1 MADLLKPLAGV
12 AVGFP
17 ARSTGTAERPTE
29 SRNGRRAEAS
39 PTPAPSAPNQE
50 QPASQTTLESKGQA
64 QAVLEA
70 SAKEVDAFLRASN
83 SELRF
88 LRDEDSGRNYFKVV
102 NPHTGDVIIQV
113 PSEEVLAIARKLK
126 ELDATVGK
134 ASGVILDER
143 G

>member
-1 MADLLKPLAGV
+1 
-12 AVGFP
+12 VGSAAAAPP
-17 ARSTGTAERPTE
+17 A
-29 SRNGRRAEAS
+29 
-39 PTPAPSAPNQE
+39 PTPTSAQVDPK
-50 QPASQTTLESKGQA
+50 ATLETKEQA
-64 QAVLEA
+64 RALIEA
-70 SAKEVDAFLRASN
+70 SAREVDAFLKASN

-126 ELDATVGK
+126 ELDAAVGK